1 MLRGDTIETFK
12 IHQFCDNSI
21 TPNLIPN
28 MTENFKIITDL
39 DTEHPDNN
47 HIMLVRVY
55 ATFTETQQA

>member
-1 MLRGDTIETFK
+1 
-12 IHQFCDNSI
+12 
-21 TPNLIPN
+21 